1 MRPYR
6 NLTAENPVLKRRNR
20 NDMGNEYEY
29 NRRLEVKMRK
39 AEWRRNKYWSNAEFR
54 ELEKARS
61 KEYQR
66 KKRMKED
73 ENKY

>member
-1 MRPYR
+1 
-6 NLTAENPVLKRRNR
+6 
-20 NDMGNEYEY
+20 MGNEYEY

-39 AEWRRNKYWSNAEFR
+39 AEWRRNKYWSNPEFR

-73 ENKY
+73 GNKY